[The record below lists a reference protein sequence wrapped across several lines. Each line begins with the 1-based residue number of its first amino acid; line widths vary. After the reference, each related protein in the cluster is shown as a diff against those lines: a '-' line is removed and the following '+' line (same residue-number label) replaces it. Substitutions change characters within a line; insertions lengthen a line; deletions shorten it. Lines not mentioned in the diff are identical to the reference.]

1 MATCLT
7 TISEVD
13 QLIELSSGVTHR
25 IEIDQNKNSLFS
37 LSNELDQSVFFNVR
51 FIGAYSA
58 FSVSLTIYNQNTLR
72 VFGTL
77 NLNQQSVNTSFTIVS
92 GEYYVCIRPISGS
105 YTLDFSTTYISYN
118 KVATFNVKSYFG
130 FYSESNLEI
139 KKGNINYCNR
149 RLIYTVADGK
159 LPDGLEM
166 ADNGLITGYLPMLD
180 CDPENYDL
188 PPSSSWYHQ
197 LSDSEYV
204 TPWGRAYRFQ
214 VHLTLW
220 DDPTKVDLRWFYIL
234 IINDFSKNIA
244 LVDKYEILE
253 DDRIAT
259 FEEKIKLA
267 NISLC
272 PIPEETVL
280 SKSSSASN
288 LVVLDPLITDFENV
302 NNNGNLNNDTSN
314 QDGIWDSNS
323 EENNLYLKVEN
334 AQVDDPDADLIYEVD
349 TGYINYMT
357 NHTEMFALNSEN
369 VRNNQF
375 YYRGKGLAEYFIEN
389 FDDEDDLLIIQL
401 RDSYMM
407 NQYLY
412 ENNFDS
418 KYINYEV
425 LDRFFYEKIRVEIV
439 KLEGIDYLQFTNET
453 EDETTLNDAAK
464 RLEEM
469 QQRNYSKLP
478 WSPYSWIGFTSEFK
492 LF

>member
-7 TISEVD
+7 TISEVG

-25 IEIDQNKNSLFS
+25 IEINPNKNSLFS

-51 FIGAYSA
+51 FIGAYSS
-58 FSVSLTIYNQNTLR
+58 FSVSLTIYNKNSLR

-77 NLNQQSVNTSFTIVS
+77 NLNQQSVNTSFTIVA

-105 YTLDFSTTYISYN
+105 YELDFSTTYISYN

-130 FYSESNLEI
+130 LYSGSSLET
-139 KKGNINYCNR
+139 KRGNINYCNR
-149 RLIYTVADGK
+149 RLIYTLVDGK
-159 LPDGLEM
+159 LPSGLSM

-180 CDPENYDL
+180 CDPENYNL
-188 PPSSSWYHQ
+188 PSSSSWYHQ

-214 VHLTLW
+214 AHLTLW

-244 LVDKYEILE
+244 LVDKYEMLE
-253 DDRIAT
+253 DDKIAT

-272 PIPEETVL
+272 PVPEENQII
-280 SKSSSASN
+280 SDSN
-288 LVVLDPLITDFENV
+288 LDINSDENK
-302 NNNGNLNNDTSN
+302 
-314 QDGIWDSNS
+314 
-323 EENNLYLKVEN
+323 LYLSVEN
-334 AQVDDPDADLIYEVD
+334 SQVDDPDADLIYSVD
-349 TGYINYMT
+349 TGYIDYLNS
-357 NHTEMFALNSEN
+357 HTEMFALNSEN

-375 YYRGKGLAEYFIEN
+375 YYKGKGLSEYFIEN
-389 FDDEDDLLIIQL
+389 FNDSEDTLIIQL

-418 KYINYEV
+418 KYINYEA
-425 LDRFFYEKIRVEIV
+425 LDRFLYEKIKVEIV
-439 KLEGIDYLQFTNET
+439 KLEDIDYLQFTNEEQEKT
-453 EDETTLNDAAK
+453 ILNDASI

-469 QQRNYSKLP
+469 QQINYSKLP